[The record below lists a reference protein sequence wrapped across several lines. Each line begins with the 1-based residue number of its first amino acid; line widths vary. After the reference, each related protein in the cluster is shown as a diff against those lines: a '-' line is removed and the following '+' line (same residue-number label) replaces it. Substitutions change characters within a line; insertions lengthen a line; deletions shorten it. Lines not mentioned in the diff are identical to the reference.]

1 MFGHPLKHLGSK
13 YKLHVTLGIG
23 LFSPSVFF
31 KGRVVILP
39 RCKIYPPEKRHPEVG
54 RRWQWRGR
62 ASACAAPGRLIPH
75 QAHWS
80 PVLPP
85 QFCPPLPQDRA
96 GERGSGWWCEHEGHL
111 CGPLLPQHPA
121 WPWLCCTRTE
131 GKVRAAQAPWPSI
144 SPGTRGRET
153 KSGCE
158 VVAAEKKPAA
168 SLDSLLPGLFWER
181 VRSRDPRKGSWM
193 FKKVSEGFRL
203 SSKLGSRGTSSS
215 PGAPLPTSAGKLPQ
229 FFFSIPE

>member
-23 LFSPSVFF
+23 LFFPSVFF

-39 RCKIYPPEKRHPEVG
+39 RCKIYPPEKRHPEEG

-62 ASACAAPGRLIPH
+62 ASAHAAPGHLIPH
-75 QAHWS
+75 QAHRF

-111 CGPLLPQHPA
+111 CGHHRLCFLSTQHGPGSA
-121 WPWLCCTRTE
+121 VPGLRE
-131 GKVRAAQAPWPSI
+131 KVRAAQAPWPSI

-153 KSGCE
+153 KSGRK
-158 VVAAEKKPAA
+158 VVAAEKKTCCFSGFTAA
-168 SLDSLLPGLFWER
+168 SSILGESEEQGPTKGFLD
-181 VRSRDPRKGSWM
+181 V
-193 FKKVSEGFRL
+193 
-203 SSKLGSRGTSSS
+203 
-215 PGAPLPTSAGKLPQ
+215 
-229 FFFSIPE
+229 